1 MKFKVL
7 CVFVLLLAVSGWS
20 WAQENV
26 VDKEQATNNHV
37 DIEDYTVI
45 NARDAVSLPYSEG
58 FENGLGQWSLVSC
71 AYITDNDK
79 TGVSERAK
87 RSGNYG
93 FLFYWTTQP
102 PQYLISPEFSGT
114 ENGLTVEFYYKNAY
128 SGYPESFQVGYS
140 TTTMDID
147 AFNWDDVVT
156 ASNTRWTQYK
166 NDFPSGTKY
175 VSVKSVSHFQYYL
188 YLDDFVFSSSNG
200 CPAPSAPAITDVTTH
215 SVALN
220 WSGGYDSY
228 GLKYVKYSS
237 SDFEEGFGG
246 WTTIDADG
254 DGYGW
259 KWSNNDASIP
269 GHESNNMV
277 YSQSYDNNWGQGGHP
292 LRPNNYLVSPLIPL
306 GGSISFYAHGGDI
319 FSYDEHF
326 GVAVSTTSNTSAASF
341 TTIREWNTT
350 QGWLKYTVDLS
361 AYSGMGYVAIRHFNS
376 YNKFQLEVDDVVITF
391 PNPSFVDGI
400 VENTYDLTG
409 LDQGSSYSI
418 QVRGACGDTYT
429 NWSVGSNVTLPL
441 GDRFLT
447 SGNWNEAS
455 NWQSGSVPQA
465 GSDVV
470 IDANVIV
477 PAGYVADAG
486 NILVRPNAAITV
498 KDGGQLVHNNI
509 VEAVLEKN
517 VAGFVDDSNPSGWYT
532 LASPV
537 MGDCSTDYLTIGN
550 YDLYLYNEPTHM
562 WWNAKGSDNGFNML
576 SNGQGY
582 LYANRADKLL
592 TFAGAMQPTDARIV
606 KPLDFAA
613 RGNLKGYNLVGN
625 PFTRSLSSGD
635 VQIGNEPLISYLVIE
650 NGSELVPC
658 NITDRP
664 IKPGEGFFV
673 QASEENQN
681 LVFNDVLRS
690 RKQRE
695 QSSYICIEVSNGT
708 DIDRAFVQI
717 GKGNTLRK
725 MNLDDKHHKVYVVHE
740 GKDFASAT
748 IAEPVGELP
757 LNFEAE
763 QNAVYS
769 FRVSTKDLNVA
780 YLHLVD
786 NMTGAD
792 IDLLEMPNYTF
803 NAKTTDY
810 ASRFKLVFDVEATE
824 EASAGSSSFAFCNG
838 ANWVVDNEGKATL
851 QVVDILGHVL
861 QSIEIDGN
869 AEVNLNVA
877 TGMYVLRLL
886 SSDKVMTQKIVVE

>member
-1 MKFKVL
+1 MKFKTL
-7 CVFVLLLAVSGWS
+7 CVFVLLFAVGGRS
-20 WAQENV
+20 WAQNNV
-26 VDKEQATNNHV
+26 VDKDQVANNHL

-102 PQYLISPEFSGT
+102 PQYLISPEFTGT
-114 ENGLTVEFYYKNAY
+114 ENGLSVEFYYKNAY

-147 AFNWDDVVT
+147 AFEWDEVVT
-156 ASNTRWTQYK
+156 ASDTRWTQYK

-188 YLDDFVFSSSNG
+188 YLDDFVFSSNNN
-200 CPAPSAPAITDVTTH
+200 CPVPSAPAITEVTTH
-215 SVALN
+215 SAALT
-220 WSGGYDSY
+220 WSGDYDGYE
-228 GLKYVKYSS
+228 LKYVKFSS
-237 SDFEEGFGG
+237 SDFEEGFGD

-259 KWSNNDASIP
+259 KWSNNDSYTP
-269 GHESNNMV
+269 GHESNNLV
-277 YSQSYDNNWGQGGHP
+277 YSQSYDNNWGQSGHA
-292 LRPNNYLVSPLIPL
+292 LRPNNFLVSPLIPL
-306 GGSISFYAHGGDI
+306 GGSISFYARGGDI

-326 GVAVSTTSNTSAASF
+326 GVAVSTTGNNSATSF

-400 VENTYDLTG
+400 SENAYVLNG
-409 LDQGSSYSI
+409 LEQGSSYSI
-418 QVRGACGDTYT
+418 QLRGVCGESYT
-429 NWSVGSNVTLPL
+429 NWSVASNVTLPF
-441 GDRFLT
+441 GDRFLA

-477 PAGYVADAG
+477 PSGYMADAG
-486 NILVRPNAAITV
+486 NILVMPNATITI

-509 VEAVLEKN
+509 VDAVLEKN
-517 VAGFVDDSNPSGWYT
+517 IVGFVENSNASGWYT

-537 MGDCSTDYLTIGN
+537 MDDCSSNVVTIGN
-550 YDLYLYNEPTHM
+550 YDLYLYNEPTRM
-562 WWNAKGSDNGFNML
+562 WWNAKGSDNGFNTL
-576 SNGQGY
+576 GNGQGY
-582 LYANRADKLL
+582 LYANSADRLL
-592 TFAGAMQPTDARIV
+592 TFAGATQPTDAFIM

-613 RGNLKGYNLVGN
+613 SGNLKGYNLVGN

-635 VQIGNEPLISYLVIE
+635 MEMGNEPLVSYLVVE

-658 NITDRP
+658 NIADRP

-673 QASEENQN
+673 QASEANQN
-681 LVFNDVLRS
+681 LVFNNASRS
-690 RKQRE
+690 TKSRE
-695 QSSYICIEVSNGT
+695 QSPFICVEASNGT
-708 DIDRAFVQI
+708 DMDRAYVQI

-725 MNLDDKHHKVYVVHE
+725 MNIDDNHHKVYVMHE
-740 GKDFASAT
+740 GKDFATAT
-748 IAEPVGELP
+748 IAEPVGVLP

-763 QNAVYS
+763 QNGIYS
-769 FRVSTKDLNVA
+769 FRVSTKNLNVT

-786 NMTGAD
+786 NMTGVD
-792 IDLLEMPNYTF
+792 IDLLETPNYTF

-824 EASAGSSSFAFCNG
+824 ESAAVSTGFAFCNG
-838 ANWVVDNEGKATL
+838 GNWFVNNDGKATL
-851 QVVDILGHVL
+851 QVIDIMGRVL
-861 QSIEIDGN
+861 QSNEIEGN
-869 AEVNLNVA
+869 AEVDLNVA

-886 SSDKVMTQKIVVE
+886 SSDKVTTQKIVVE